1 MGETQNHG
9 DSSASGASVANAKN
23 NISMGKQVKDP
34 EAHLDLSEDDLLGE
48 ENEVSEEAWDFIG
61 VKKGHSVNVRTAAS
75 LTLLGSSS
83 APARLPQQPS
93 QTQQQQ
99 PVQTQQLTKGAGV
112 QAAGAFVPTG
122 LDSQKNYNQQS
133 SVLDEEQD
141 EAALLLDG
149 AAEGVITIDDQHL
162 GILSDA
168 MGEAGLSADGGT
180 KKELGS
186 MMTMVVLS
194 DGELTPVRRSKR
206 NADVADVHALEKA
219 EKIAY
224 RNLEEP
230 QGNVNALVNSVTSF
244 SSDRIEHNLGVIGIT
259 MGDGEKV
266 VAKSVALILDTE
278 KER

>member
-9 DSSASGASVANAKN
+9 DNTASGASVANAKN

-34 EAHLDLSEDDLLGE
+34 EAQMDIDLSEDDLLGE
-48 ENEVSEEAWDFIG
+48 ENEVSEAARDFIG

-99 PVQTQQLTKGAGV
+99 PVQTQQLTKGARV

-141 EAALLLDG
+141 EAPLLPDG

-168 MGEAGLSADGGT
+168 MVEAGLSADGGT

-186 MMTMVVLS
+186 VMTMAVLS
-194 DGELTPVRRSKR
+194 DGELTPVRHSKQ

-219 EKIAY
+219 EKKLLTEIS
-224 RNLEEP
+224 RNP
-230 QGNVNALVNSVTSF
+230 
-244 SSDRIEHNLGVIGIT
+244 
-259 MGDGEKV
+259 KV
-266 VAKSVALILDTE
+266 M
-278 KER
+278 

>member
-1 MGETQNHG
+1 
-9 DSSASGASVANAKN
+9 
-23 NISMGKQVKDP
+23 
-34 EAHLDLSEDDLLGE
+34 
-48 ENEVSEEAWDFIG
+48 
-61 VKKGHSVNVRTAAS
+61 
-75 LTLLGSSS
+75 
-83 APARLPQQPS
+83 
-93 QTQQQQ
+93 
-99 PVQTQQLTKGAGV
+99 
-112 QAAGAFVPTG
+112 VPTG

-141 EAALLLDG
+141 EAPLLPDG

-168 MGEAGLSADGGT
+168 MVEAGLSADGGT

-186 MMTMVVLS
+186 VMTMAVLS

-219 EKIAY
+219 EKRIAY

-244 SSDRIEHNLGVIGIT
+244 SSDPIEHNLGVIGIT
-259 MGDGEKV
+259 LGDGEKV

-278 KER
+278 KERLKPSNVIHSIDKEFELEEDEIDPDTSTISRLCGDLTEEVMDDNSAGLDGILVDIPIKVAKNRKKETPQ